1 MNRVAT
7 FVAGALVGV
16 ALGIVV
22 SGSIYTPGGWM
33 RAHPRPKFTTAPWEP
48 APDTTRSSDPVEHEI
63 EGFRREYPRATKV
76 EVEALRRVLRARA
89 TT

>member
-7 FVAGALVGV
+7 FVAGVLVGV

-33 RAHPRPKFTTAPWEP
+33 RAHPKPKFTTAPWEP
-48 APDTTRSSDPVEHEI
+48 EPDTTTSSDPVEHEI
-63 EGFRREYPRATKV
+63 EGFKREYPKATKADLD
-76 EVEALRRVLRARA
+76 ELRRILHARA
-89 TT
+89 KT